1 MIKSLDIQNFQSH
14 QATSLEFSPGVNV
27 LVGSNDSGKS
37 AVIRA
42 MLWVIRNR
50 PRGKAFIRHGS
61 DGECFATITLDNKTG
76 IQRYRKGSENNYCH
90 IDPHHGEYHLEA
102 LRSDVPPIVLD
113 ILNIKEIN
121 VSAQLDGHFLVLDSP
136 GKIASALNDV
146 VHLDEAERCADELS
160 GDIRQNKR
168 EADRFQELEKTLGTS
183 LSLYRK
189 LPVYSHRV
197 EEANALQ
204 TSLTASRA
212 TRQDLIEWLSE
223 IWAVDEIL
231 VTIAVPRGMD
241 EKIGEVEKLYAECRE
256 MALNICSLDAHVD
269 NLLQIIAEL
278 QVLRDVDKGQEIYDE
293 MSGRLAELGRTEV
306 ERDDLSELVVK
317 IQVEEEVIID
327 LDNEVGRMEGVYN
340 SLLERIENCPTCGQE
355 LDDKHR
361 QMVLENLG

>member
-14 QATSLEFSPGVNV
+14 ANTNLEFSPGLSV
-27 LVGSNDSGKS
+27 LIGSNDAGKS
-37 AVIRA
+37 SIIRGL
-42 MLWVIRNR
+42 LWVFRNR
-50 PRGKAFIRHGS
+50 PRGKSFIRHGS
-61 DGECFATITLDNKTG
+61 NGECIFTIHMDDDT
-76 IQRYRKGSENNYCH
+76 IERYRKGSTNTYTLNDEE
-90 IDPHHGEYHLEA
+90 PFEA
-102 LRSDVPPIVLD
+102 LGSDVPQEIAD
-113 ILNIKEIN
+113 RLNIQEIN
-121 VSAQLDGHFLVLDSP
+121 VAAQLDGHFLVLDSP

-168 EADRFQELEKTLGTS
+168 EADRLQELEKTLETS
-183 LSLYRK
+183 LSLYHK

-223 IWAVDEIL
+223 VWAVDEIL
-231 VTIAVPRGMD
+231 ATITVPEGMD

-256 MALNICSLDAHVD
+256 MTLNVCSLDAHVD
-269 NLLQIIAEL
+269 NLLQITAEL

-293 MSGRLAELGRTEV
+293 MSGRLAELDRTEV
-306 ERDDLSELVVK
+306 ERDDLSELVAK

-327 LDNEVGRMEGVYN
+327 LDDEVGRMEGVYN
-340 SLLERIENCPTCGQE
+340 SLLEKIENCPVCGQE

-361 QMVLENLG
+361 QMVLENLK